1 MPEPIVFY
9 DIPRKANVPSDT
21 AWSPNTWK
29 TRYSLNI
36 KGLSYRTV
44 WVEYPDIEALYKKL
58 GVEPTDTGPTGAPFY
73 TLPLIYDPKTK
84 EYVSDSAAIARYLD
98 KTYPDTPMLIPKETD
113 ALHAAF
119 QRAFA
124 AVFNPGNAGFSWIMM
139 PETYVR
145 LNPAS
150 QGYFR
155 RTREQWFGMA
165 LEELA
170 PRGSEKRQKHWE
182 VVKDAFHEVA
192 GWLQAGG
199 QERLFFLGGETIC
212 YADIVIAAFIIWFR
226 NTFSEDSAE
235 WRDMLS
241 WDGGRWGKL
250 TEAFRKHES
259 VDDGSPLEL

>member
-9 DIPRKANVPSDT
+9 DIPRKANVPSDK

-36 KGLSYRTV
+36 KGLPYRTV

-58 GVEPTDTGPTGAPFY
+58 GVDAPSTGPTGAPY
-73 TLPLIYDPKTK
+73 YCLPLIYDRNTK
-84 EYVSDSAAIARYLD
+84 VHVSDSAAIARYLD
-98 KTYPDTPMLIPKETD
+98 KTYPDNPTLIPKETD

-124 AVFNPGNAGFSWIMM
+124 AVFNMPKGSISWLMI

-155 RTREQWFGMA
+155 RTREEWSGMA
-165 LEELA
+165 IEELA

-182 VVKDAFHEVA
+182 AVKGAFHEVA
-192 GWLQAGG
+192 GWLQADGH
-199 QERLFFLGGETIC
+199 EKLFFLGGETIC
-212 YADIVIAAFIIWFR
+212 YADIAIAAWVVWIR
-226 NTFSEDSAE
+226 VTFGEDGAE
-235 WRDMLS
+235 WRDLLR

-250 TEAFRKHES
+250 TEAFRKYEL
-259 VDDGSPLEL
+259 VDEGSPLEL